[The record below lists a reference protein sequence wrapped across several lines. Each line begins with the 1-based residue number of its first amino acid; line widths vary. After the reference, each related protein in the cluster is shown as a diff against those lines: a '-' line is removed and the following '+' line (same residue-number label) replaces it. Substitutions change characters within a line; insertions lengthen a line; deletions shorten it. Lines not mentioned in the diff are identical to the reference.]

1 MGIIAWVLVG
11 ALAGWVV
18 STLGTTHRERGWGDP
33 ILLGILGAVLG
44 GVLFSTL
51 TGRRDSLAFTGD
63 SVLVAALGA
72 LALLFLLRLLR
83 RD

>member
-1 MGIIAWVLVG
+1 MGSIAWLLVG
-11 ALAGWVV
+11 ALAGWGVILLAGH
-18 STLGTTHRERGWGDP
+18 TRERGWGEHL
-33 ILLGILGAVLG
+33 LLGIVGAVLG
-44 GVLFSTL
+44 GVLFSVV

-72 LALLFLLRLLR
+72 LALRFLLRLLQ

>member
-1 MGIIAWVLVG
+1 MGILAWIIVG
-11 ALAGWVV
+11 ALAGWGV
-18 STLGTTHRERGWGDP
+18 SLLAGNTRERGWGEN
-33 ILLGILGAVLG
+33 ILLGIVGAVLG
-44 GVLFSTL
+44 GVLFSVA
-51 TGRRDSLAFTGD
+51 TGRRTYLAFTVD